1 MSELTVPFE
10 KNVSTQPESE
20 RYPAEL
26 TMVRHQK
33 EDFRWEGVDVYPYK
47 EEGGTHFK
55 DITRQTLFNG
65 SSQFPV
71 ELRYFEM
78 AAEGHSTLERHEHVH
93 IVTIIRGKG
102 QVLVR
107 DKVYDVGVNDMVHI
121 PSLIWHQFRANK
133 GEPLGFLC
141 VVSSERDRPHRPT
154 DKELEYLRSVPEVA
168 EFIRV

>member
-1 MSELTVPFE
+1 MSELTQTAPKIEFATAE
-10 KNVSTQPESE
+10 TE
-20 RYPAEL
+20 RYAHDL

-33 EDFRWEGVDVYPYK
+33 EAFRWEGVDVYPYK
-47 EEGGTHFK
+47 EDGGTHFK

-65 SSQFPV
+65 TSQFPV

-78 AAEGHSTLERHEHVH
+78 DAGGHSTLERHEHVH

-107 DKVYDVGVNDMVHI
+107 DKVHDVGVNDMVHI
-121 PSLIWHQFRANK
+121 PSLIWHQFRANQ